1 MKSKK
6 SLGLPRGTH
15 RAKWGQNFLRDKRI
29 LKKIADFAQIEKE
42 DTVVEVGSGEGTL
55 TSFLLEKAKKVIAI
69 EKDSDLALLLR
80 EKFKEEIKVGKLE
93 VVEGDILDLEIQN
106 IFSPQAQK
114 CTDIFLL
121 KNSSCSAQSASQG
134 ISKLADS
141 KYFGKQYKL
150 VGNIPY
156 YITGALFK
164 KALEAENPPKSITFV
179 VQKEVAER
187 ILAKDGKE
195 SILSISIKVYGKPEF
210 GGIIKA
216 GSFYPKPKVDS
227 AIISVRDISKKHFIN
242 AVEKRSSSLSTDI
255 FLLKNSSA
263 RSVEL
268 RKARSEDFFQL
279 QQFEQKFFEI
289 LKKGFAHKR
298 KFLIKNLAEV
308 SKVAFENCPEKATFD
323 TSNLKEIFEKCEIS
337 EKTRAENLRVK
348 DWVAIARELT

>member
-1 MKSKK
+1 MEKIKPKK
-6 SLGLPRGTH
+6 SLG
-15 RAKWGQNFLRDKRI
+15 QNFLKDERI

-42 DTVVEVGSGEGTL
+42 DTVIEVGPGEGTL
-55 TSFLLEKAKKVIAI
+55 TSFLLEKAEKVIAI

-121 KNSSCSAQSASQG
+121 KNSSCSAQAASQG

-227 AIISVRDISKKHFIN
+227 AIISVRDISKENFLRTLLQFPISQG
-242 AVEKRSSSLSTDI
+242 ESLGN
-255 FLLKNSSA
+255 L
-263 RSVEL
+263 
-268 RKARSEDFFQL
+268 
-279 QQFEQKFFEI
+279 EQKFFEI

-298 KFLIKNLAEV
+298 KLLIKNLAEV
-308 SKVAFENCPEKATFD
+308 SKVALENCPRKATFD
-323 TSNLKEIFEKCEIS
+323 TSDLKEIFDKCGIS
-337 EKTRAENLRVK
+337 EKARAENLRVE
-348 DWVAIARELT
+348 DWVAITRELT

>member
-1 MKSKK
+1 MERTSTAENTARTSERKC
-6 SLGLPRGTH
+6 
-15 RAKWGQNFLRDKRI
+15 FLR
-29 LKKIADFAQIEKE
+29 A
-42 DTVVEVGSGEGTL
+42 
-55 TSFLLEKAKKVIAI
+55 
-69 EKDSDLALLLR
+69 
-80 EKFKEEIKVGKLE
+80 
-93 VVEGDILDLEIQN
+93 N
-106 IFSPQAQK
+106 
-114 CTDIFLL
+114 L
-121 KNSSCSAQSASQG
+121 KN
-134 ISKLADS
+134 
-141 KYFGKQYKL
+141 YVL

-187 ILAKDGKE
+187 IMGSHFVKTSRDKSRGKE
-195 SILSISIKVYGKPEF
+195 SILSISIKVYGTPEY

-227 AIISVRDISKKHFIN
+227 AIISIRDISKKHFIN

>member
-227 AIISVRDISKKHFIN
+227 AVISIRNINKENFKNIS
-242 AVEKRSSSLSTDI
+242 ET
-255 FLLKNSSA
+255 
-263 RSVEL
+263 
-268 RKARSEDFFQL
+268 
-279 QQFEQKFFEI
+279 KFFEI
-289 LKKGFAHKR
+289 LKAGFAHKR
-298 KFLIKNLAEV
+298 KLLIRNLDKFKKN
-308 SKVAFENCPEKATFD
+308 
-323 TSNLKEIFEKCEIS
+323 
-337 EKTRAENLRVK
+337 
-348 DWVAIARELT
+348 